1 MFKKVLVANRGDIA
15 ARMMRVLREMGIASV
30 AIYSSAD
37 AQSLHVQL
45 ADEAICV
52 GGPKATDSYL
62 NMQNILS
69 AAVITGAE
77 AIYPGYGFLAE
88 NSMFAQMVAD
98 LNLVFIGPKPET
110 IDLMGNKANARE
122 YMRQAEIPVIPGST
136 GFLHDATEAQSVAQ
150 QVGLPVLLK
159 AAAGGG
165 GKGMR
170 MIKTLAELPGK
181 FVEAQREAQQA
192 FGNGAMYLEKVL
204 TNVRHIEV
212 QILRDNFGHAV
223 YLPERNCSLQRNNQK
238 VLEESPA
245 SGITAKQRAYL
256 GELAVK
262 AADTL
267 DYRGTGTIEFLEDTD
282 GSFYFMEMNT
292 RIQVE
297 HPVTEMVTGL
307 DLLQFQIMIAANRE
321 LNLKQTDIQ
330 IHGHAVEVRLNAERP
345 ARNFAPSAGTIEY
358 LYLPTGGN
366 GVRIDTDL
374 FTGGKVQPFYDSM
387 LGKIIASAPTRTAT
401 FTRLQRLLDELV
413 IQGVETNAEF
423 QRALVHDEQVLN
435 GQFNTKYLEDAFL
448 PKWQQTLTQAQ
459 DIEITQE
466 VAGNGTLS

>member
-1 MFKKVLVANRGDIA
+1 MFKKVLVANRGEIA
-15 ARMMRVLREMGIASV
+15 TRMIRVLREMGIASV
-30 AIYSSAD
+30 AVYSRAD

-45 ADEAICV
+45 ADEAICI

-62 NMQNILS
+62 NTQNILS

-98 LNLVFIGPKPET
+98 LGMVFIGPKPAT

-122 YMRQAEIPVIPGST
+122 YMRQAEIPVIPVSN
-136 GFLHDATEAQSVAQ
+136 GFLHDATEAQNVAKT
-150 QVGLPVLLK
+150 VGLPVLLK

-170 MIKTLAELPGK
+170 MIKTLAELPSK

-212 QILRDNFGHAV
+212 QVLRDNAGHTV

-245 SGITAKQRAYL
+245 TGITAAQRATL

-262 AADTL
+262 AANAL

-282 GSFYFMEMNT
+282 GQFYFMEMNT

-297 HPVTEMVTGL
+297 HPVSEMVTGL
-307 DLLQFQIMIAANRE
+307 DLLRLQIVIAADEN
-321 LNLKQTDIQ
+321 LNLVQSDIQ
-330 IHGHAVEVRLNAERP
+330 IHGHAVEVRLNAEQP
-345 ARNFAPSAGTIEY
+345 ARNFAPSAGTIDY
-358 LYLPTGGN
+358 LYLPNGGS

-374 FTGGKVQPFYDSM
+374 FTGGQVQPFYDSM
-387 LGKIIASAPTRTAT
+387 LGKLIANAPTRKAA
-401 FTRLQRLLDELV
+401 FVRLHRLLDELV

-423 QRALVHDEQVLN
+423 QRALVQDSQVLVGN
-435 GQFNTKYLEDAFL
+435 FNTKYLEDQFL
-448 PKWQQTLTQAQ
+448 PSWQQATIEALQPQANV
-459 DIEITQE
+459 QE
-466 VAGNGTLS
+466 VS